1 MSDQDKL
8 EDEVS
13 QALTEGEMEQADPA
27 ELARK
32 RLLHRYEIRIKAE
45 HDPITKETELYR
57 QMADEVDGRYNQY
70 VKETPEIP
78 KPE

>member
-13 QALTEGEMEQADPA
+13 QALTEGEMKQTDPA

-45 HDPITKETELYR
+45 QDPIAKETELYR
-57 QMADEVDGRYNQY
+57 QMADEVDGRYSQY
-70 VKETPEIP
+70 AKQPPLIQ